1 MNGGAFRKEVIALIV
16 PLDFGEFIVTSV
28 LASSTK
34 IVTKV
39 LMVQEDVPASQ
50 DGIPHA
56 MNV

>member
-1 MNGGAFRKEVIALIV
+1 
-16 PLDFGEFIVTSV
+16 LDFGEFIVTSV

-39 LMVQEDVPASQ
+39 LMVQEHVPASQ